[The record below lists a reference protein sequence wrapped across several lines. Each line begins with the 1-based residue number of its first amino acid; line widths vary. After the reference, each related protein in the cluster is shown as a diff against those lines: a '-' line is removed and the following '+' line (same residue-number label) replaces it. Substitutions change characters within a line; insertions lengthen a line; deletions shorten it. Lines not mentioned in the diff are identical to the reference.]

1 MNIPNQISLARIIM
15 TPIIIFFY
23 LADFIPYGKL
33 VALIVYVLAWMSD
46 IVDGHIARKY
56 NMVTDLG
63 KLLDPVAD
71 KLLVT
76 TVLLLVVVDH
86 TIPAPY
92 GVIFLFIM
100 FLRDYVV
107 SGLRQIGASK
117 NVVMAANWTNKVK
130 SWPLYI
136 SCCVAIFLAFLQ
148 KVGVA
153 ANVIFG
159 FQIFLYIL
167 LGWGTAMLIASMI
180 VYLIQN
186 WKVLKDNKKD
196 EKGTK
201 TKANSASKNK

>member
-1 MNIPNQISLARIIM
+1 MNIPNQISLARILM
-15 TPIIIFFY
+15 MPILIFFY

-33 VALIVYVLAWMSD
+33 VALIVYFLAWMSD
-46 IVDGHIARKY
+46 ILDGYIARKY

-76 TVLLLVVVDH
+76 TALILVVADH

-100 FLRDYVV
+100 FLRDYAVT
-107 SGLRQIGASK
+107 GLRQIGAAK

-130 SWPLYI
+130 SWPLYG
-136 SCCVAIFLAFLQ
+136 SCCFAILVAFL
-148 KVGVA
+148 KTVGVA
-153 ANVIFG
+153 SNVVFG
-159 FQIFLYIL
+159 FEIVLYVL
-167 LGWGTAMLIASMI
+167 LGWATVMLIVSMI

-186 WKVLKDNKKD
+186 WAVLKEDKKKE
-196 EKGTK
+196 EKVEKTTTK
-201 TKANSASKNK
+201 K

>member
-1 MNIPNQISLARIIM
+1 MNIPNQISLARILM
-15 TPIIIFFY
+15 TPVLIFFY

-33 VALIVYVLAWMSD
+33 VALIVYFIAWMSD
-46 IVDGHIARKY
+46 MVDGYIARKY

-71 KLLVT
+71 KLLAT
-76 TVLLLVVVDH
+76 TALLLVVVDH

-107 SGLRQIGASK
+107 TGLRQIGATK

-136 SCCVAIFLAFLQ
+136 SCFMSILISFMTDL
-148 KVGVA
+148 GVA
-153 ANVIFG
+153 ENVLFG
-159 FQIFLYIL
+159 FNIALYVIL
-167 LGWGTAMLIASMI
+167 AWGTVMLIASMI

-186 WKVLKDNKKD
+186 RAVLKEDKK
-196 EKGTK
+196 EKSEK
-201 TKANSASKNK
+201 

>member
-1 MNIPNQISLARIIM
+1 M
-15 TPIIIFFY
+15 FFY
-23 LADFIPYGKL
+23 LATFIPYGKL
-33 VALIVYVLAWMSD
+33 VALIVYIIAWASD
-46 IVDGHIARKY
+46 ILDGYLARKY
-56 NMVTDLG
+56 NWVTDLG

-76 TVLLLVVVDH
+76 TALILVVADG

-107 SGLRQIGASK
+107 TGLRQIGATK

-136 SCCVAIFLAFLQ
+136 SCCVAIFLSFLNTL
-148 KVGVA
+148 GA
-153 ANVIFG
+153 ASNIIFG
-159 FQIFLYIL
+159 FQITLYVL
-167 LGWGTAMLIASMI
+167 LAWGTGMLIASMI

-186 WKVLKDNKKD
+186 WGVLKENKKP
-196 EKGTK
+196 ETK
-201 TKANSASKNK
+201 TKKN